1 MRRLRGGRT
10 TFPAAVIVA
19 MLLSAGCALNVP
31 APQTAAEGPE
41 RSEEAWARVLDTRVD
56 DRGRIDFAGLAE
68 APRDLDAYV
77 AWIGAV
83 SPRSS
88 PGTFPT
94 AESRLAYWINAYNA
108 LAMYDAVRSGIPES
122 LAGLKLRFFYR
133 DRMVVGGERI
143 SLYALE
149 NRIIRP
155 LGDPRIHFALNCMVR
170 GCPRLPRVPFEA
182 ARLDAQL
189 ESAATLFLN
198 EERNVVLDPAAKVV
212 RFNEILRFY
221 TKDFLAKA
229 GSLIAYANRYRSEK
243 IPADW
248 KVRFIPYDWTL
259 NRQ

>member
-1 MRRLRGGRT
+1 MRLRVLLALAL
-10 TFPAAVIVA
+10 AAT
-19 MLLSAGCALNVP
+19 GCALNVP
-31 APQTAAEGPE
+31 APKTPVQAPE
-41 RSEEAWARVLDTRVD
+41 ASERAWARVLDAWVD
-56 DRGRIDFAGLAE
+56 DRGRIDFAGIAK
-68 APRDLDAYV
+68 APGDLDAYV
-77 AWIGAV
+77 AWVGAV
-83 SPRSS
+83 SPESS
-88 PGTFPT
+88 PGSFPT

-108 LAMYDAVRSGIPES
+108 LAMYNAIQSGIPRS
-122 LAGLKLRFFYR
+122 LGGTKFRFFYR
-133 DRMVVGGERI
+133 DRLVLGGKRV

-149 NRIIRP
+149 NEVIRP

-182 ARLDAQL
+182 ARLDEQL
-189 ESAATLFLN
+189 DSAARLFFN
-198 EERNVVLDPAAKVV
+198 EERNVALDPAAKAV

-229 GSLIAYANRYRSEK
+229 ESLIAYANLYRSEK